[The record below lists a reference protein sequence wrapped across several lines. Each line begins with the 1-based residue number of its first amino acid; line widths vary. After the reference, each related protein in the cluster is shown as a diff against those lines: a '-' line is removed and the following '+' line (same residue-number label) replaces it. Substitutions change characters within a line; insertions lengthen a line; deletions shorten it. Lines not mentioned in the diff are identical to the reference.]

1 MKKTILVTAL
11 FAMLTGCASGVDAAK
26 RLADCVIDGNV
37 NNNCTFSTLE
47 GDPDIKTESSI
58 RATDK

>member
-1 MKKTILVTAL
+1 MKKVLLLSAL
-11 FAMLTGCASGVDAAK
+11 FATLAGCASGVDAAK

-58 RATDK
+58 RSAEK